1 MKKITS
7 MILLLTLVFT
17 FSVNAFAESGN
28 SFKGSEEQLQ
38 GEYFTR
44 YQLNYDEL
52 REIDRFQTAYYRS
65 LYDNNPSEIQK
76 WFDYSSNIYV
86 IADVLGVV
94 GRSGVGRV
102 VNGVVELIK
111 WGVKDEK
118 EAIKRAAREGMFA
131 TDRAIDNY
139 ISVERSRND
148 IIFAEVEFFVYDD
161 RINGEAIKMIQGGG
175 DIKRFKTTRGWI
187 TTSNPFKKKDKLELL
202 NDNPE
207 EL

>member
-111 WGVKDEK
+111 WGVEDEK